1 MNRKLGSTLLVCYI
15 HIDVYTYM
23 QYMLM
28 RLGTIAG
35 YEHILCSQVYL
46 GVLGSWMLSRIWSRL
61 RFFAGNALSI
71 GF

>member
-1 MNRKLGSTLLVCYI
+1 
-15 HIDVYTYM
+15 M

-61 RFFAGNALSI
+61 RFFAGNESSLDWFLAFASHL
-71 GF
+71 GNNKLGT